1 MSKGFSLV
9 EVILAAALFGI
20 YAASLLGILA
30 YGNETAARAADH
42 SRSVFLAEEGLEAAR
57 SMRSLLWESVAD
69 GQYGLAAAPD
79 GWTFLPAAAG
89 DSVGRFNRQITISS
103 LNNSTKKIVS
113 AVSWPQGGNFV
124 TTTLTTLLTNWPF
137 VTSSLCAVP

>member
-30 YGNETAARAADH
+30 YGNETAARAADR

-57 SMRSLLWESVAD
+57 SMRPILWESVAD
-69 GQYGLAAAPD
+69 GQYGLASTPS
-79 GWTFLPAAAG
+79 GWTLVPVAAG
-89 DSVGRFNRQITISS
+89 DSVGRFNRQITVNS

-113 AVSWPQGGNFV
+113 AVFWLQGGNFV
-124 TTTLTTLLTNWPF
+124 TTTLATLLTNWPL
-137 VTSSLCAVP
+137 VTSSLCASP